1 MILGALG
8 VATGALFAARNA
20 AAVWPSFPGY
30 EGAVLPPLD
39 RLGGYVPLWLNL
51 TFNPYAIQLEHRLV
65 ALALWGLLLG
75 AFVIAVRR
83 KAPAWKALGALLLIV
98 TAQMASG
105 IATLV
110 LGVPPIPALVHEVGG
125 VLVLAGFFYLLLPV
139 RQDWAAPVT
148 EDCH

>member
-1 MILGALG
+1 MILATAS

-30 EGAVLPPLD
+30 EGAALPPLD
-39 RLGGYVPLWLNL
+39 RLGGYTPLWLNL
-51 TFNPYAIQLEHRLV
+51 TFNPYAIQLEHRFVAFALV
-65 ALALWGLLLG
+65 GRAARRID
-75 AFVIAVRR
+75 IAVHRR
-83 KAPAWKALGALLLIV
+83 RPPGKRWARCFLIV

-110 LGVPPIPALVHEVGG
+110 LGVPAVPALVHEVGG
-125 VLVLAGFFYLLLPV
+125 VVVLGFFYLLLPA